1 MENIGVKE
9 FFEGEKMEIS
19 RFDDIGKKYRFRKE
33 KLVQRINSMFG
44 KKVENSWWKNIKIL
58 PSHILRI
65 Y

>member
-9 FFEGEKMEIS
+9 FSEGEKMEIS